1 MPYKHKSNQPS
12 QQRYQQRQKILP
24 VLLAVIGAVIM
35 LNLLGTVSLLIKPL
49 TIDLAV
55 DVTYPGSTVLRIP
68 PIGSIRAIT
77 HHYVPVQLTLT
88 LTNIDLD
95 SLRQIAFAD
104 DVDTTVAL
112 TGFFRQYLTKAVV
125 QVLLQ
130 LSGICGLGGLIG
142 IYVGGRRRWYEL
154 LGGFLLGCVFALVVF
169 TGTYYSYDIN
179 AFAKPTYQGIIQAAP
194 WMINLIQEGL
204 VKVDE
209 LGEQIQKLA
218 ANLYAVF
225 NQIENLKDIGVLAAD
240 LLVLHVSDIH
250 NHPVA
255 FDFID
260 QVVSNFPIDFIIDT
274 GDLTDWGTPLE
285 AEIVKRIEQLGLT
298 YVFISGN
305 HDAPDVLTKL
315 EQTDNVVILSSEP
328 QWIHGISIA
337 GWADPSAENY
347 SPQNASLAELSQ
359 IAAEINQFYW
369 QHPQPPL
376 IFAVHNY
383 RIAAQLEPGLF
394 PVVLCGHNHVQSV
407 QQVGDTVYIN
417 AGTTGA
423 AGIRGLQTTE
433 TSPFSLAILYFAQNP
448 DTAEYH
454 LIAVDSIQVE
464 GLRSSFSLDRV
475 FINQSGR
482 NQPDNVETITEA
494 LG

>member
-1 MPYKHKSNQPS
+1 
-12 QQRYQQRQKILP
+12 
-24 VLLAVIGAVIM
+24 
-35 LNLLGTVSLLIKPL
+35 
-49 TIDLAV
+49 
-55 DVTYPGSTVLRIP
+55 
-68 PIGSIRAIT
+68 
-77 HHYVPVQLTLT
+77 
-88 LTNIDLD
+88 
-95 SLRQIAFAD
+95 
-104 DVDTTVAL
+104 
-112 TGFFRQYLTKAVV
+112 
-125 QVLLQ
+125 
-130 LSGICGLGGLIG
+130 
-142 IYVGGRRRWYEL
+142 
-154 LGGFLLGCVFALVVF
+154 
-169 TGTYYSYDIN
+169 
-179 AFAKPTYQGIIQAAP
+179 
-194 WMINLIQEGL
+194 
-204 VKVDE
+204 
-209 LGEQIQKLA
+209 
-218 ANLYAVF
+218 
-225 NQIENLKDIGVLAAD
+225 
-240 LLVLHVSDIH
+240 
-250 NHPVA
+250 
-255 FDFID
+255 
-260 QVVSNFPIDFIIDT
+260 VSNFPIDFIIDT

-285 AEIVKRIEQLGLT
+285 AEIVKHIEQLGLT